1 MTEKCEPFE
10 FVQNACTPGVTLI
23 YVQKPLLDPTP
34 KTAYLQRT
42 CVSGEP
48 VFNITTDLAGLV
60 DMPGYDVSDR
70 VKIMQSVERGST
82 TLDPVH
88 TLTTQAPGTVFDV
101 RVIEPL
107 DREFINMCDP
117 TNNHKVTLQYDVA
130 TVPPTLLS
138 AWNLS
143 TNAAYVGVVANLVE
157 CVSEKL
163 DYGSPMAYCSGG
175 QNYTRTDVFNA
186 LTQALVGSV
195 WQDSAGTVVAQPP
208 SPTIGACKV
217 IGLAFNVNS
226 IDCFGQPVVVPGTE
240 GQLVETVP
248 HPTAVQP
255 TKDCNSN
262 AQLAAVAA
270 VAASVAPLAFGG
282 RQSILQGW
290 VLPFGGSVKVPAFIP
305 VLYSSDNNPNNILG
319 TIYYDQGGNLTSI
332 GGFSLLNALGV
343 FGVDWG
349 LGPVPAVAPT
359 PVVNTPGSF
368 NVTGVAVTAMPVA
381 SVKSMTL
388 LSTTGAVDYSTDGGA
403 TYTTIAS
410 GTRTWTAQPGA
421 SLNVSNMQFRG
432 TLAASK
438 YDVIFEV

>member
-42 CVSGEP
+42 CVGDEP

-117 TNNHKVTLQYDVA
+117 INNHKVTLQYDVA

-143 TNAAYVGVVANLVE
+143 TNAAYAGVVANLVE

-208 SPTIGACKV
+208 SPIIGACKIV
-217 IGLAFNVNS
+217 GLAFNANGV
-226 IDCFGQPVVVPGTE
+226 DCVGEPISVPGTE
-240 GQLVETVP
+240 GQVVQTVP
-248 HPTAVQP
+248 NPTTVQK
-255 TKDCNSN
+255 TKDCNSDVS
-262 AQLAAVAA
+262 LAAAAAAA
-270 VAASVAPLAFGG
+270 VSLSTLTNYSKLDYV
-282 RQSILQGW
+282 QGW
-290 VLPFGGSVKVPAFIP
+290 QVVGASTLPAIIVIKHQ
-305 VLYSSDNNPNNILG
+305 D
-319 TIYYDQGGNLTSI
+319 TSI
-332 GGFSLLNALGV
+332 GVPVEFASWLPGGGLGNPEL
-343 FGVDWG
+343 VDFNVSWG

-368 NVTGVAVTAMPVA
+368 NVTGVAVTAMPVV

-388 LSTTGAVDYSTDGGA
+388 LSTTGAVDYSTNGGA

-432 TLAASK
+432 TLATSK